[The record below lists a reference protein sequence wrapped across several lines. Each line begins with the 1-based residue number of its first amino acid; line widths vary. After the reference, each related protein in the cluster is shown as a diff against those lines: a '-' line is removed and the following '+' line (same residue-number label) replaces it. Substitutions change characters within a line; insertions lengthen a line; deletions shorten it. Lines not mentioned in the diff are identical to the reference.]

1 MKRVLISLL
10 REEHGQDMV
19 EYALILG
26 FVAIAAAAILTT
38 TGTNLSKIWGVTS
51 NQLVNAASA
60 ATS

>member
-1 MKRVLISLL
+1 MKRVLINVL

-38 TGTNLSKIWGVTS
+38 TGANLSKIWGVTS